1 MTITHNNRKLVL
13 NQDYTLVYKN
23 NIKAGIASITIKG
36 KGNYSG
42 IQTATFN
49 IEKKDLS
56 SNDII
61 IDDLALASNGKV
73 QKKAPVAIYRGKKLK
88 VGRDYTVSYGNGEFK
103 ERGTY
108 TVTLNGKGNFKGVA
122 AGKVVILD
130 KSRIINNAK
139 VSLRQSKY
147 DYTGHEIKP
156 EVTVT
161 LKGLKLTEN
170 KDYTVSYANN
180 ILSGKGSVIIR
191 GEGEYAGTK
200 KVQFTIKKQ
209 IINLTEDM
217 MSIPSS
223 VEYQKGGCTPE
234 PIIMANGVTLT
245 KNKDYI
251 VHYKRNKKVG
261 NALIMIKGKGI
272 YRGNITKTFMIT
284 QKDISKVSMW
294 VPDVVYTTK
303 MKAGKYISKPIL
315 IDTNGNVLDKA
326 DYADVVYKC
335 GEETLN
341 KKSRPETGA
350 TISVTLTGKGN
361 YKGTASAEYKLKNA
375 ISFSKVKIMI
385 TEQIYNGRNVTLD
398 SSDVKAVMARRNL
411 VYGKDYEIIAS
422 SYRNNAKKGTAQVTI
437 RGKGDYV
444 GEKTVKFKITTRK
457 IDTR

>member
-1 MTITHNNRKLVL
+1 
-13 NQDYTLVYKN
+13 
-23 NIKAGIASITIKG
+23 
-36 KGNYSG
+36 
-42 IQTATFN
+42 
-49 IEKKDLS
+49 
-56 SNDII
+56 
-61 IDDLALASNGKV
+61 
-73 QKKAPVAIYRGKKLK
+73 
-88 VGRDYTVSYGNGEFK
+88 
-103 ERGTY
+103 
-108 TVTLNGKGNFKGVA
+108 
-122 AGKVVILD
+122 
-130 KSRIINNAK
+130 
-139 VSLRQSKY
+139 
-147 DYTGHEIKP
+147 
-156 EVTVT
+156 
-161 LKGLKLTEN
+161 
-170 KDYTVSYANN
+170 
-180 ILSGKGSVIIR
+180 
-191 GEGEYAGTK
+191 
-200 KVQFTIKKQ
+200 
-209 IINLTEDM
+209 
-217 MSIPSS
+217 
-223 VEYQKGGCTPE
+223 
-234 PIIMANGVTLT
+234 
-245 KNKDYI
+245 
-251 VHYKRNKKVG
+251 
-261 NALIMIKGKGI
+261 MIKGKGI
-272 YRGNITKTFMIT
+272 YRGNITKTFTIT

-294 VPDVVYTTK
+294 VPDVAYTTK

-341 KKSRPETGA
+341 KKSRPETDA